1 LWYLLYSLLG
11 AKKESEELLQR
22 VGDIRP
28 ENVFINYDGVV
39 KVGSLLSYPNEHDNY
54 KKAIDL
60 EPTLLAPEDVDKLAL
75 GASSNEENHNSELF
89 SIGLTVLAAGIL

>member
-1 LWYLLYSLLG
+1 M
-11 AKKESEELLQR
+11 
-22 VGDIRP
+22 
-28 ENVFINYDGVV
+28 FINYDGVV
-39 KVGSLLSYPNEHDNY
+39 KVGSLLSYPNERDNY

-89 SIGLTVLAAGIL
+89 SIGLSVLAAGIL

>member
-1 LWYLLYSLLG
+1 LLYSLLG
-11 AKKESEELLQR
+11 AKKESDEFVQR

-39 KVGSLLSYPNEHDNY
+39 KVGSLLSYPNENDNY

-75 GASSNEENHNSELF
+75 GASSNEENQNS
-89 SIGLTVLAAGIL
+89 